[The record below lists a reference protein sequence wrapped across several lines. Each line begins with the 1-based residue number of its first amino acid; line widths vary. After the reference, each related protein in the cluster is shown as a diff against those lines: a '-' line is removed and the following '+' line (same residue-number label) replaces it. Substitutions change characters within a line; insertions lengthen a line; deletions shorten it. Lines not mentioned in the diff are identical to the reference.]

1 MAFSFS
7 VYGVGPVRFPPVK
20 IRILTVVA
28 IRVDAYETEN
38 FRAERYKEM

>member
-1 MAFSFS
+1 M
-7 VYGVGPVRFPPVK
+7 RFPPVK
-20 IRILTVVA
+20 IRILAVLA